1 MPSYLLHCRGCLKP
15 FTEQSSR
22 HDYEQGDI
30 VCPFCGSSDVERQV
44 SRFYDAASNEE
55 RLMLMKPTR
64 G

>member
-1 MPSYLLHCRGCLKP
+1 LKP
-15 FTEQSSR
+15 FTKQSSR